1 MLILSRKPGES
12 ITIGDKAEVKIMIVG
27 TTGNQVRVGIEA
39 EKSIPVHREE
49 IFQKIQAE
57 EQSITGGNS
66 HEISRKH

>member
-1 MLILSRKPGES
+1 MLILSRRLGES

-27 TTGNQVRVGIEA
+27 TNGNQVRLGIEA

-57 EQSITGGNS
+57 KGGTNYVC
-66 HEISRKH
+66 KK

>member
-12 ITIGDKAEVKIMIVG
+12 ITIGDQAEVKIMIVG
-27 TTGNQVRVGIEA
+27 TNGNQVRLGIEA

-57 EQSITGGNS
+57 KGVNYVCKQ
-66 HEISRKH
+66 